1 VTFTPHQSIYNV
13 GDTLRIST
21 IFSDSIEDL
30 CTLNTFE
37 IEGWPFR
44 PLSQLYRFTDATTW
58 DSGFRVNEI
67 MIDSLYG
74 ISYRAF
80 SMWADQFISTTIF
93 EDDEYHF
100 QFELI
105 LEQPGRYIFTMTD
118 NYEATLRGGS
128 GPDPNAEANAVTFE
142 GKCPN
147 IDYTVYPMVDSGDDH
162 LDDFFGELEHLDSTT
177 FLTDLGSIREH
188 RRSLNYT
195 GSGVKA
201 EFNAFYGFEVVE

>member
-1 VTFTPHQSIYNV
+1 MCIRDSYNI
-13 GDTLRIST
+13 GDTLLIST

-37 IEGWPFR
+37 IEGFPFQ
-44 PLSQLYRFTDATTW
+44 PVSQLYRFTDATTW
-58 DSGFRVNEI
+58 DSGYRVNELR
-67 MIDSLYG
+67 IDSLYG
-74 ISYRAF
+74 IIYSA
-80 SMWADQFISTTIF
+80 SNMLADQFRSTTIF
-93 EDDEYHF
+93 ENDAYHF
-100 QFELI
+100 QFEI
-105 LEQPGRYIFTMTD
+105 IFKEPGRYIFTMTD
-118 NYEATLRGGS
+118 VYEVTLRGGQ
-128 GPDPNAEANAVTFE
+128 GDPNAAANAITFD

-147 IDYTVYPMVDSGDDH
+147 LNYEVFPMVDSGDDH

-177 FLTDLGSIREH
+177 FRRTLGSIQEH